1 LHASQKIAKSIP
13 KVGVA
18 ASGAGSKSA
27 LTVASNQAGFLTKK
41 RGRERGRRRRSRSQQ
56 QMQKRTKSTSM
67 QWCYYLVQQ
76 RWATRCHLGEIFDAF
91 FILVTCISAP
101 ERLFI
106 WCRKFFI

>member
-1 LHASQKIAKSIP
+1 VIKKKYVIKFGIRLATAAKHFSEDPWRAKGTKSFLAAQKIAKSIQ

-41 RGRERGRRRRSRSQQ
+41 KGRGKGRRRRSRLQQ

-67 QWCYYLVQQ
+67 
-76 RWATRCHLGEIFDAF
+76 
-91 FILVTCISAP
+91 
-101 ERLFI
+101 
-106 WCRKFFI
+106 